1 MSLTA
6 VNTSFDKRGIAM
18 ITMTAGE
25 LAEYCGVSKTTARN
39 RLMRYELGQM
49 TEDQVLTKG
58 KMKTRS
64 RESHGRK
71 PQRKTDGQGTAEWR
85 RLKNEP
91 RGADKSEK
99 AFDKSLSDEKI
110 QQLWRDDK
118 KWAKSHGVSFEES
131 AKRRQH
137 EQEGFD

>member
-1 MSLTA
+1 
-6 VNTSFDKRGIAM
+6 
-18 ITMTAGE
+18 MTVRE
-25 LAEYCGVSKTTARN
+25 LAEYCGISKTGARN
-39 RLMRYELGQM
+39 RLRCYELGQM
-49 TEDQVLTKG
+49 TEEQVLTKG
-58 KMKTRS
+58 KMETRRR

-118 KWAKSHGVSFEES
+118 KWAKSHGMSFDEP
-131 AKRRQH
+131 K
-137 EQEGFD
+137 QETT

>member
-1 MSLTA
+1 
-6 VNTSFDKRGIAM
+6 M
-18 ITMTAGE
+18 ITMTVRE
-25 LAEYCGVSKTTARN
+25 LAEYCGISKTGARN

-49 TEDQVLTKG
+49 TEEQVLTKG
-58 KMKTRS
+58 KMETRK

-85 RLKNEP
+85 RLKNKP

-118 KWAKSHGVSFEES
+118 KWAKSHGMNFEES
-131 AKRRQH
+131 TNRRQH
-137 EQEGFD
+137 EQEGSD